1 MQSNRCFLG
10 FNMNKFFKC
19 CLLAVVFIVLT
30 FSIPFS
36 YCADSFI
43 AKSVGDTSIPDC
55 AYKIINNENLTE
67 CNDAYYSDILGGI
80 IEIKPLDNSFTAN
93 VLSTKRI
100 KLKIDDTVISL
111 SAHTLYSLSLLKQDE
126 TTFLI
131 VNEIKYKL
139 VNETFSL
146 EFSYIGAFGNFKT
159 EYFTTFHDKI
169 IKLPITEDL
178 FISQGSAEIIDG
190 ELYLYP
196 EPIADASDTVSQYVV
211 YDSEF
216 RLSYYS
222 ITNMHCVTETLSI
235 DTDFYRISDDYKI
248 VKVETNNANAT
259 TEIDGN
265 NIKFSHRGD
274 YCITLTKNAYK
285 YIINLTVN
293 IPDTDDAHNPPE
305 PDLPPDNGDND
316 NSDIIIPPTPPDND
330 DIMPPDDGEIIPP
343 DSGNEIPPD
352 NEELPPDTELPPID
366 NNGDNNN
373 DIEPPS
379 PPDEIV
385 PPDNNNNDNTDPII
399 PPDGNEPLPPDTGT
413 DGDKTDGDISDND
426 TAPPMEEII
435 PPNSDSSIIDD
446 GFDLNINYESK
457 IDYAKVIIVAVCAI
471 FIIAGLTT
479 FAVVI
484 SKIRKRK

>member
-1 MQSNRCFLG
+1 
-10 FNMNKFFKC
+10 MNKFFKC

-67 CNDAYYSDILGGI
+67 FNDAYYSDILGGI

-139 VNETFSL
+139 VNETFFL

-169 IKLPITEDL
+169 IKLPVTEDL

-413 DGDKTDGDISDND
+413 DGDNTDGDISDND

>member
-1 MQSNRCFLG
+1 
-10 FNMNKFFKC
+10 MNKFFKC
-19 CLLAVVFIVLT
+19 CLLTVVFIALT

-36 YCADSFI
+36 YCADSLITQSDDNTLMF
-43 AKSVGDTSIPDC
+43 DC
-55 AYKIINNENLTE
+55 AYKIISNENLIE
-67 CNDAYYSDILGGI
+67 CNDAYYCDILGGV
-80 IEIKPLDNSFTAN
+80 IEVQPINDSFSAK

-111 SAHTLYSLSLLKQDE
+111 SAHNLYSLSLIIQDN
-126 TTFLI
+126 TKFL
-131 VNEIKYKL
+131 L
-139 VNETFSL
+139 VNETEYELAGETFTIN
-146 EFSYIGAFGNFKT
+146 FAYIGAFGNIKT

-169 IKLPITEDL
+169 IKLPVTEDL
-178 FISQGSAEIIDG
+178 FISQGPAEIIDG
-190 ELYLYP
+190 DLCLYP
-196 EPIADASDTVSQYVV
+196 EPISDASDTITQYIV

-248 VKVETNNANAT
+248 VNVEPNNANAT

-274 YCITLTKNAYK
+274 YCITLTKNSYK
-285 YIINLTVN
+285 YIINLSVN
-293 IPDTDDAHNPPE
+293 IPDTDDSSNPPE

-316 NSDIIIPPTPPDND
+316 NPDIIIPPTPPDND
-330 DIMPPDDGEIIPP
+330 DILPPDDGEIMPP
-343 DSGNEIPPD
+343 DSGNEMPPD
-352 NEELPPDTELPPID
+352 NEESPPDTELPPID
-366 NNGDNNN
+366 DNGDNNN

-399 PPDGNEPLPPDTGT
+399 PPDRNDPLPPDTGT
-413 DGDKTDGDISDND
+413 DGDKTDGDITDND
-426 TAPPMEEII
+426 TAPPMEEIL

-446 GFDLNINYESK
+446 SFDFNINYESK
-457 IDYAKVIIVAVCAI
+457 IDYAKIIIVAVCAI

>member
-1 MQSNRCFLG
+1 MT
-10 FNMNKFFKC
+10 
-19 CLLAVVFIVLT
+19 VVFIALT

-36 YCADSFI
+36 YCADSLITQSDDNTLMF
-43 AKSVGDTSIPDC
+43 DC
-55 AYKIINNENLTE
+55 AYKIISNENLTE
-67 CNDAYYSDILGGI
+67 CNDAYYCDILGGV
-80 IEIKPLDNSFTAN
+80 IKVQPINDSFSAK

-111 SAHTLYSLSLLKQDE
+111 SAHSLYSLSLIIQDD
-126 TTFLI
+126 TKFLLI
-131 VNEIKYKL
+131 
-139 VNETFSL
+139 NETEYELAGETFTID
-146 EFSYIGAFGNFKT
+146 FAYIGAFGNFKT

-169 IKLPITEDL
+169 IKLPVTEDL
-178 FISQGSAEIIDG
+178 FISQGPAEIIDSD
-190 ELYLYP
+190 LCLYP
-196 EPIADASDTVSQYVV
+196 EPISDASDTITQYIV

-248 VKVETNNANAT
+248 VNVEPNNANAT

-274 YCITLTKNAYK
+274 YCITMTKNSYK

-293 IPDTDDAHNPPE
+293 IPDTDDSSNPPE
-305 PDLPPDNGDND
+305 PDLPPDDGDND
-316 NSDIIIPPTPPDND
+316 NPDIIIPPTPPDND
-330 DIMPPDDGEIIPP
+330 DILPPDDGEIIPP
-343 DSGNEIPPD
+343 DSGNEMPPD

-366 NNGDNNN
+366 DNGDNNN

-379 PPDEIV
+379 PPDESV

-399 PPDGNEPLPPDTGT
+399 PPDGNETLPPDTGT
-413 DGDKTDGDISDND
+413 DGDKTDGDITDND
-426 TAPPMEEII
+426 TAPPMEEIL

-446 GFDLNINYESK
+446 SFDFNINYESK
-457 IDYAKVIIVAVCAI
+457 IDYAKIIIVAVCAI

>member
-19 CLLAVVFIVLT
+19 CLLTVVFIALT

-43 AKSVGDTSIPDC
+43 AKSVGDTSISDC

-80 IEIKPLDNSFTAN
+80 IEIKPIDNSFIAN

-100 KLKIDDTVISL
+100 KLKIDDTLISL

-169 IKLPITEDL
+169 IKLPVTEDL

-196 EPIADASDTVSQYVV
+196 EPIADASDTVSQYVL

-235 DTDFYRISDDYKI
+235 DTNIYNISEDYNI
-248 VKVETNNANAT
+248 VSVESDNANAT

-265 NIKFSHRGD
+265 TIKFSHRGD
-274 YCITLTKNAYK
+274 YCITLTKNSYK
-285 YIINLTVN
+285 YIINLSVN
-293 IPDTDDAHNPPE
+293 IPDTDDAPNPPE
-305 PDLPPDNGDND
+305 PNLPPDNGDND
-316 NSDIIIPPTPPDND
+316 NSDIIIPPTPPNE
-330 DIMPPDDGEIIPP
+330 GEILPP
-343 DSGNEIPPD
+343 DSGDELPPD
-352 NEELPPDTELPPID
+352 NDELPPDYEELPPDDNTEIPPND
-366 NNGDNNN
+366 NDN

-379 PPDEIV
+379 PPDVSV
-385 PPDNNNNDNTDPII
+385 PPDNNNNDNTDTII
-399 PPDGNEPLPPDTGT
+399 PPDGNETLPPDTGT
-413 DGDKTDGDISDND
+413 DGDNTDGDVSDND

-446 GFDLNINYESK
+446 GFDFNIDYESK
-457 IDYAKVIIVAVCAI
+457 IDYAKIIIVAVCAI

-479 FAVVI
+479 FAVII